1 MLFAAIAT
9 NWIGKIRPLP
19 FSVGTD
25 CIGDSEWTNVPLS
38 PQERE
43 MQWVARLFL
52 PGNLYVEINWSA
64 AAAAIANTSQD
75 LFKIMKRE
83 EIIWHIFF
91 KFITNETYFL
101 IVGKAHCLQKVEG
114 HQRDIPECQ

>member
-43 MQWVARLFL
+43 MQWAARLFL

-64 AAAAIANTSQD
+64 AAIANTSQD
-75 LFKIMKRE
+75 LFNIVKRE
-83 EIIWHIFF
+83 EIVWQVLFN
-91 KFITNETYFL
+91 FITNERYF
-101 IVGKAHCLQKVEG
+101 
-114 HQRDIPECQ
+114 